1 MFKVAKAA
9 VILLLAIPMVTVEGV
24 RGKKTSHVQD
34 REIYTASWV
43 VEIRAG
49 GKKTAD
55 AIATRHCFR
64 NMGKIQVQLIATVII
79 FLSH

>member
-1 MFKVAKAA
+1 MAKFA

-43 VEIRAG
+43 VEITVG

-55 AIATRHCFR
+55 TIANKHCFR
-64 NMGKIQVQLIATVII
+64 NMGKIQV
-79 FLSH
+79 